1 MFRLFEGRTADE
13 VWQRIATAFRAGD
26 ETRPQVSRAG
36 DTYEILHASISIAD
50 PRQRWIPSRRPPI
63 NPAFSI
69 AEIVW
74 VMMGRNDSAFL
85 NYFNRE
91 LPKFAGCGPT
101 YHGAYG
107 YRLRHHLGVDQLE
120 RAYRALKKKSYSR
133 QVVLQIWDSSIDLPK
148 LGGEEASPDVP
159 CNIMSMLKVRG
170 GKLEWMQ
177 ILRSSDL
184 HRGLPYDLGLLTTLQ
199 EVMAGWLGLEPGS
212 YNHISDSLHVY
223 SDCMEQ
229 VCGSSPIEVAP
240 NLDSLALPKRESEEA
255 FHALEH
261 QIEHICN
268 PNTAA
273 KELVSLVQKS
283 QLPQGFR
290 NMLCVLCAEGVR
302 RRRQGRY
309 VSEIMDHC
317 TNPALMQLYVAWL
330 SRVSRPRSE
339 HLPSFQIGK

>member
-13 VWQRIATAFRAGD
+13 VWQRIATVFRAGD
-26 ETRPQVSRAG
+26 ETRPQVSRGG

-63 NPAFSI
+63 NPAFAI
-69 AEIVW
+69 AETVW
-74 VMMGRNDSAFL
+74 VMTGRNDSAFL
-85 NYFNRE
+85 NYFNRD

-107 YRLRHHLGVDQLE
+107 YRLRRHLGVDQLE

-148 LGGEEASPDVP
+148 LDGEEASPDIP
-159 CNIMSMLKVRG
+159 CNIISMLKVRG
-170 GKLEWMQ
+170 EKLEWMQ
-177 ILRSSDL
+177 VLRSSDV

-229 VCGSSPIEVAP
+229 VCGSGPIEVAP
-240 NLDSLALPKRESEEA
+240 NLDSLALPKHESEEA
-255 FHALEH
+255 FHALEY

-339 HLPSFQIGK
+339 HLPSLQIGK